1 MNPYLRASI
10 ICLFLALVVVV
21 IFLLEGCQS
30 YTVTGVCRHEATYA
44 ISVMGEQ
51 HPVRVARG
59 YWGRSDHVRAQAY
72 LDGAWRWLCV
82 DYPDVIT
89 CAGDTGFAPT
99 QFYKPQ
105 IWLSM
110 FGWDL
115 KGNK

>member
-10 ICLFLALVVVV
+10 ICLFLALVMLTVW
-21 IFLLEGCQS
+21 ILEGCQS

-51 HPVRVARG
+51 NPVRVARG
-59 YWGRSDHVRAQAY
+59 YWGTTDHARAQAY

-89 CAGDTGFAPT
+89 CAGDTGFQPN
-99 QFYKPQ
+99 QFYKPM
-105 IWLSM
+105 IWMSM
-110 FGWDL
+110 FGWKL

>member
-1 MNPYLRASI
+1 MSRKNTIKRLRVTRPHVGVLMSW
-10 ICLFLALVVVV
+10 FLN
-21 IFLLEGCQS
+21 IFKRRGIM
-30 YTVTGVCRHEATYA
+30 GVCRHDATYA

-59 YWGRSDHVRAQAY
+59 YWGIADHARAQAY

-89 CAGDTGFAPT
+89 CAGDTGFQPT
-99 QFYKPQ
+99 QYYKPK
-105 IWLSM
+105 IWMSM

-115 KGNK
+115 KE